1 LFAGF
6 KKGKKKMEMDLIQI
20 RNLKTHFYQGKGL
33 LSKWFGQG
41 LRTVHAVDGVNL
53 SIKKG
58 RTFGLVGESG
68 CGKSTLGNTIFRLVE
83 PQEGEIL
90 FEGRDVV
97 KMGKSELRKFRQQAQ
112 IIFQDQFGC
121 MNPRMTVGRI
131 IAEPLMMRQGVQPT
145 KEELGEEVAE
155 LLRAVNLDPDASVKF
170 PNEFS
175 GGQARRIGV
184 ARAIALQP
192 KFIMADEPTS
202 GLDIST
208 AATILNLMQDLQD
221 QMDITYLWV
230 SHNLNQ
236 VKYMS
241 DDMAV
246 MYLGKIVE
254 MGKTGDVFTH
264 MAHPYT
270 KALISAV
277 PRVTAGNREKT
288 IFLEGEIPS
297 PINPPSGCYFRT
309 RCPHVFPR
317 CKEEEPPLVDLGGG
331 HFCACHLQS
340 N

>member
-1 LFAGF
+1 
-6 KKGKKKMEMDLIQI
+6 MEVDLIQI
-20 RNLKTHFYQGKGL
+20 RNLKTYFFQGKGL

-41 LRTVHAVDGVNL
+41 LKIVHAVDGVSL
-53 SIKKG
+53 TIKKG

-83 PQEGEIL
+83 PLEGEIL
-90 FEGRDVV
+90 FQGRDVV
-97 KMGKSELRKFRQQAQ
+97 KMETKELRQFRQQAQ

-121 MNPRMTVGRI
+121 MNPRMTVGQI
-131 IAEPLMMRQGVQPT
+131 IAEPLLMRQGVQVSQ
-145 KEELGEEVAE
+145 EELGQEVAE
-155 LLRAVNLDPDASVKF
+155 LLRSVNLDPDASVKF

-192 KFIMADEPTS
+192 TFIMADEPTS

-221 QMDITYLWV
+221 KMDITYLWV

-246 MYLGKIVE
+246 MYLGKLVE
-254 MGKTGDVFTH
+254 MGQTKDVFKQ

-277 PRVTAGNREKT
+277 PTVDADGQKKT

-309 RCPHVFPR
+309 RCPHVFQR
-317 CKEEEPPLVDLGGG
+317 CEQEEPLLVDLGGE
-331 HFCACHLQS
+331 HFCACHLHS

>member
-1 LFAGF
+1 
-6 KKGKKKMEMDLIQI
+6 MEVDLIQI
-20 RNLKTHFYQGKGL
+20 RNLKTYFYQGKGL

-41 LRTVHAVDGVNL
+41 LKIVHAVDGVSL
-53 SIKKG
+53 TIKKG

-83 PQEGEIL
+83 PLEGEIL
-90 FEGRDVV
+90 FKGHDVV
-97 KMGKSELRKFRQQAQ
+97 KMDQKELRQFRQQAQ

-121 MNPRMTVGRI
+121 MNPRMTVGQI
-131 IAEPLMMRQGVQPT
+131 IAEPLLMRQGVQVSQ
-145 KEELGEEVAE
+145 EELGQEVAE
-155 LLRAVNLDPDASVKF
+155 LLRSVNLDPDASVKF

-192 KFIMADEPTS
+192 TFIMADEPTS

-221 QMDITYLWV
+221 KMDITYLWV

-246 MYLGKIVE
+246 MYLGKVVE
-254 MGKTGDVFTH
+254 MGQTKDIFEQ

-277 PRVTAGNREKT
+277 PTVDGQKET

-309 RCPHVFPR
+309 RCPHVFQR
-317 CKEEEPPLVDLGGG
+317 CELEEPSLVDLGGE
-331 HFCACHLQS
+331 HYCACHLLS

>member
-1 LFAGF
+1 
-6 KKGKKKMEMDLIQI
+6 MEMDLIQI
-20 RNLKTHFYQGKGL
+20 NNLKTYFFQGKGI

-41 LRTVHAVDGVNL
+41 LKIVHAVDDVSL
-53 SIKKG
+53 AIKKG

-83 PQEGEIL
+83 PLEGEIL
-90 FEGRDVV
+90 FQGRDVV
-97 KMGKSELRKFRQQAQ
+97 KMDQKELRGFRQQAQ

-121 MNPRMTVGRI
+121 MNPRMTAGQI
-131 IAEPLMMRQGVQPT
+131 IAEPLLMRQGAQARR
-145 KEELGEEVAE
+145 EDIAREVAE
-155 LLRAVNLDPDASVKF
+155 LLSAVNLDPDAIVKF

-184 ARAIALQP
+184 ARAIALEP
-192 KFIMADEPTS
+192 VFIMADEPTS

-221 QMDITYLWV
+221 KMDITYLWV

-246 MYLGKIVE
+246 MYLGKVVE
-254 MGKTGDVFTH
+254 MGRTSEVFDQ

-277 PRVTAGNREKT
+277 PRVDSGEKKER

-309 RCPHVFPR
+309 RCPHVFKR
-317 CKEEEPPLVDLGGG
+317 CEQDEPPLTDLGGG
-331 HFCACHLQS
+331 HFCACHLH
-340 N
+340 NNN

>member
-1 LFAGF
+1 
-6 KKGKKKMEMDLIQI
+6 MEVDLIQI
-20 RNLKTHFYQGKGL
+20 KNLKTYFFQGKGL

-41 LRTVHAVDGVNL
+41 LKIVHAVDGVSL
-53 SIKKG
+53 TIKKG

-83 PQEGEIL
+83 PLEGEVL
-90 FEGRDVV
+90 FQGHDVV
-97 KMGKSELRKFRQQAQ
+97 KMDQKELREFRQKAQ

-121 MNPRMTVGRI
+121 MNPRMTAGQI
-131 IAEPLMMRQGVQPT
+131 IAEPLLMRQGAQARR
-145 KEELGEEVAE
+145 EDIAREVAE
-155 LLRAVNLDPDASVKF
+155 LLSAVNLDPDASVKF

-184 ARAIALQP
+184 ARAIALEP
-192 KFIMADEPTS
+192 VFIMADEPTS

-221 QMDITYLWV
+221 KMDITYLWV

-246 MYLGKIVE
+246 MYLGKVVE
-254 MGKTGDVFTH
+254 MGQTKEVFDQ

-270 KALISAV
+270 KALISSV
-277 PRVTAGNREKT
+277 PQVDSGAQKET

-309 RCPHVFPR
+309 RCPHVFKR
-317 CKEEEPPLVDLGGG
+317 CEQEEPPLTDLGGG
-331 HFCACHLQS
+331 HFCACHLHDGH
-340 N
+340 

>member
-1 LFAGF
+1 
-6 KKGKKKMEMDLIQI
+6 MEVDLIRI
-20 RNLKTHFYQGKGL
+20 RNLKTYFFQGKGL

-41 LRTVHAVDGVNL
+41 LRVVHAVDGVSL
-53 SIKKG
+53 TITKG

-83 PQEGEIL
+83 PLEGEIL
-90 FEGRDVV
+90 FQGRDVV
-97 KMGKSELRKFRQQAQ
+97 KMGQKELRGFRQQAQ

-121 MNPRMTVGRI
+121 MNPRMTVGQI
-131 IAEPLMMRQGVQPT
+131 IAEPLMMRQGEHRSQ
-145 KEELGEEVAE
+145 KSIEQEVAK
-155 LLRAVNLDPDASVKF
+155 LLNAVNLDPDAAVKF

-184 ARAIALQP
+184 ARAIALNP
-192 KFIMADEPTS
+192 VFIMADEPTS

-221 QMDITYLWV
+221 ELDITYLWV

-246 MYLGKIVE
+246 MYLGKVVE
-254 MGKTGDVFTH
+254 IGRTSDVFDQR
-264 MAHPYT
+264 AHPYT
-270 KALISAV
+270 QALISAV
-277 PRVTAGNREKT
+277 PQVDSGEKKET

-309 RCPHVFPR
+309 RCPHVFKK
-317 CKEEEPPLVDLGGG
+317 CKEQEPTLVDLGGG
-331 HFCACHLQS
+331 HYAACHLLK
-340 N
+340 

>member
-1 LFAGF
+1 
-6 KKGKKKMEMDLIQI
+6 MEVDLIQI
-20 RNLKTHFYQGKGL
+20 KNLKTYFFQGKGL

-41 LRTVHAVDGVNL
+41 LKIVHAVDGVSL
-53 SIKKG
+53 TIKKG

-83 PQEGEIL
+83 PLEGEVL
-90 FEGRDVV
+90 FQGHDVV
-97 KMGKSELRKFRQQAQ
+97 KMDQKELREFRQKAQ

-121 MNPRMTVGRI
+121 MNPRMTVGQI
-131 IAEPLMMRQGVQPT
+131 IAEPLMMRQGKQ
-145 KEELGEEVAE
+145 KNHQDIAQEVAE
-155 LLRAVNLDPDASVKF
+155 LLSAVNLDPDAAVKF

-184 ARAIALQP
+184 ARAIALNP
-192 KFIMADEPTS
+192 MFIMADEPTS

-208 AATILNLMQDLQD
+208 AATILNLMQDLQEK
-221 QMDITYLWV
+221 MDITYLWV

-246 MYLGKIVE
+246 MYLGKVVE
-254 MGKTGDVFTH
+254 MGRTSEIFDK

-270 KALISAV
+270 RALISAV
-277 PRVTAGNREKT
+277 PQVSLGEKKQT
-288 IFLEGEIPS
+288 IFLKGEIPS

-309 RCPHVFPR
+309 RCPQVFNR
-317 CKEEEPPLVDLGGG
+317 CEEEEPPLIDLGGG
-331 HFCACHLQS
+331 HFCACHLHDGH
-340 N
+340 

>member
-1 LFAGF
+1 
-6 KKGKKKMEMDLIQI
+6 MDLIDI
-20 RNLKTHFYQGKGL
+20 RNLKTYFYQNKGL
-33 LSKWFGQG
+33 LSKVFGEG
-41 LRTVHAVDGVNL
+41 MKTVHAVDDVSL
-53 SIKKG
+53 TIQKG

-68 CGKSTLGNTIFRLVE
+68 CGKSTLGQTIFRLVKA
-83 PQEGEIL
+83 QSGEIL
-90 FEGRDVV
+90 FQGRDVL
-97 KMGKSELRKFRQQAQ
+97 KMDPKTLMGFRQKAQ
-112 IIFQDQFGC
+112 LIFQDQYGC
-121 MNPRMTVGRI
+121 MNPRMTVGKI
-131 IAEPLMMRQGVQPT
+131 IAEPLLMRETGKMDKHDLFQ
-145 KEELGEEVAE
+145 EVAK
-155 LLRAVNLDPDASVKF
+155 LLLAVNLDSDSAKKF

-184 ARAIALQP
+184 ARAIALNP
-192 KFIMADEPTS
+192 IFIMADEPTS

-221 QMDITYLWV
+221 KLDITYLWV

-254 MGKTGDVFTH
+254 MGQTKDVFNA

-277 PRVTAGNREKT
+277 PQVSASQQKKT

-297 PINPPSGCYFRT
+297 PINPPSGCRFRT
-309 RCPHVFPR
+309 RCPQVMKK
-317 CKEEEPPLVDLGGG
+317 CKTREPPLIDLGSG
-331 HFCACHLQS
+331 HLCACHLHRE

>member
-1 LFAGF
+1 MA
-6 KKGKKKMEMDLIQI
+6 MDLINI
-20 RNLKTHFYQGKGL
+20 RNLKTYFYQNKGL
-33 LSKWFGQG
+33 LSRIFGEG
-41 LRTVHAVDGVNL
+41 LKTVHAVDDVSL
-53 SIKKG
+53 TIKKG

-68 CGKSTLGNTIFRLVE
+68 CGKSTLGQTIFRLVKAKS
-83 PQEGEIL
+83 GEIL
-90 FEGRDVV
+90 FCDQDVL
-97 KMGKSELRKFRQQAQ
+97 KMDSKTLMEFRQKAQ
-112 IIFQDQFGC
+112 LIFQDQYGC
-121 MNPRMTVGRI
+121 MNPRMTVGQT
-131 IAEPLMMRQGVQPT
+131 IAEPLLMREKGRMDKQA
-145 KEELGEEVAE
+145 LFEEVGK
-155 LLRAVNLDPDASVKF
+155 LLQAVNLDPDAAIKF

-184 ARAIALQP
+184 ARAIALNP
-192 KFIMADEPTS
+192 VFIMADEPTS

-221 QMDITYLWV
+221 EMDITYLWV

-254 MGKTGDVFTH
+254 MGKTRDIFNE

-277 PRVTAGNREKT
+277 PQVSANKRKETV
-288 IFLEGEIPS
+288 FLKGEIPS
-297 PINPPSGCYFRT
+297 PINPPSGCRFRT
-309 RCPHVFPR
+309 RCPQTMKK
-317 CKEEEPPLVDLGGG
+317 CKTYEPSLTDLGGG
-331 HFCACHLQS
+331 HLCACHLHQA

>member
-1 LFAGF
+1 
-6 KKGKKKMEMDLIQI
+6 MEVDLIQI
-20 RNLKTHFYQGKGL
+20 RNLKTYFYQGKGL

-41 LRTVHAVDGVNL
+41 LKIVHAVDGVSL
-53 SIKKG
+53 TIKKG

-83 PQEGEIL
+83 PLEGEIL
-90 FEGRDVV
+90 FQGQDVV
-97 KMGKSELRKFRQQAQ
+97 KMDQNELRQFRQQAQ

-121 MNPRMTVGRI
+121 MNPRMTVGQI
-131 IAEPLMMRQGVQPT
+131 IAEPLLMRPGVKVDQ
-145 KEELGEEVAE
+145 EELGQEVAE
-155 LLRAVNLDPDASVKF
+155 LLRSVNLDPDASVKF

-192 KFIMADEPTS
+192 TFIMADEPTS

-221 QMDITYLWV
+221 KMDITYLWV

-246 MYLGKIVE
+246 MYLGKVVE
-254 MGKTGDVFTH
+254 MGQTKDVFEQ

-277 PRVTAGNREKT
+277 PKVDAEGQKKT

-309 RCPHVFPR
+309 RCPYVFQR
-317 CKEEEPPLVDLGGG
+317 CKQEEPPLVDLGGE
-331 HFCACHLQS
+331 HYCACHLQS

>member
-1 LFAGF
+1 MAI
-6 KKGKKKMEMDLIQI
+6 DLIEI
-20 RNLKTHFYQGKGL
+20 HNLKTYFYQNKGF
-33 LSKWFGQG
+33 LSRLFGEG
-41 LRTVHAVDGVNL
+41 LKTVHAVDDVSL
-53 SIKKG
+53 TIKKG

-68 CGKSTLGNTIFRLVE
+68 CGKSTLGQTIFRLVK
-83 PQEGEIL
+83 PQSGEIL
-90 FEGRDVV
+90 FQGRDVL
-97 KMGKSELRKFRQQAQ
+97 KMDPKTLMEFRQKAQ
-112 IIFQDQFGC
+112 LIFQDQYGC
-121 MNPRMTVGRI
+121 MNPRMTVGKI
-131 IAEPLMMRQGVQPT
+131 IAEPLLMREKGKMDKQNLFQ
-145 KEELGEEVAE
+145 EVAR
-155 LLRAVNLDPDASVKF
+155 LLQAVNLDLDSAAKF

-184 ARAIALQP
+184 ARAIALNP
-192 KFIMADEPTS
+192 VFIMADEPTS

-221 QMDITYLWV
+221 KLDITYLWV

-254 MGKTGDVFTH
+254 MGLTKDIFNE

-277 PRVTAGNREKT
+277 PQVSASLQRET

-297 PINPPSGCYFRT
+297 PINPPSGCRFRT
-309 RCPHVFPR
+309 RCPQVMKK
-317 CKEEEPPLVDLGGG
+317 CKIHEPPLIDLGSG
-331 HFCACHLQS
+331 HLCACHLHRE

>member
-1 LFAGF
+1 
-6 KKGKKKMEMDLIQI
+6 MEVDLIQI
-20 RNLKTHFYQGKGL
+20 KNLKTYFFQGKGL

-41 LRTVHAVDGVNL
+41 LKIVHAVDGVSL
-53 SIKKG
+53 TIKKG

-83 PQEGEIL
+83 PLEGEVL
-90 FEGRDVV
+90 FQGHDVV
-97 KMGKSELRKFRQQAQ
+97 KMNQKELREFRQKAQ

-121 MNPRMTVGRI
+121 MNPRMTVGQI
-131 IAEPLMMRQGVQPT
+131 IAEPLMMRQGEAERHKNIEQ
-145 KEELGEEVAE
+145 EVAE
-155 LLRAVNLDPDASVKF
+155 LLNAVNLDPDAAVKF

-184 ARAIALQP
+184 ARAIALEP
-192 KFIMADEPTS
+192 EFIMADEPTS

-221 QMDITYLWV
+221 KMDITYLWV

-254 MGKTGDVFTH
+254 MGRTSEVFDQ

-277 PRVTAGNREKT
+277 PRVDSDEQKET

-309 RCPHVFPR
+309 RCPHVFKR
-317 CKEEEPPLVDLGGG
+317 CAQEVPPLTDLGGG
-331 HFCACHLQS
+331 HFCACHLH
-340 N
+340 NNN

>member
-1 LFAGF
+1 
-6 KKGKKKMEMDLIQI
+6 MEVDLIQI
-20 RNLKTHFYQGKGL
+20 RNLKTYFYQGKGL
-33 LSKWFGQG
+33 LSKLFGQG
-41 LRTVHAVDGVNL
+41 LKIVHAVDGVSL
-53 SIKKG
+53 TIKKG

-83 PQEGEIL
+83 PLEGEIL
-90 FEGRDVV
+90 FKGHDVV
-97 KMGKSELRKFRQQAQ
+97 KMDQKELRQFRQQAQ

-121 MNPRMTVGRI
+121 MNPRMTVGQI
-131 IAEPLMMRQGVQPT
+131 IAEPLLMRQGVKVSQ
-145 KEELGEEVAE
+145 EELGQEVAE
-155 LLRAVNLDPDASVKF
+155 LLRSVNLDPDASVKF

-192 KFIMADEPTS
+192 TFIMADEPTS

-221 QMDITYLWV
+221 KMDITYLWV

-246 MYLGKIVE
+246 MYLGKVVE
-254 MGKTGDVFTH
+254 MGQTKDVFEQ

-277 PRVTAGNREKT
+277 PKVDAEGRKKT

-309 RCPHVFPR
+309 RCPYVFQR
-317 CKEEEPPLVDLGGG
+317 CEQEEPPLVDLGGE
-331 HFCACHLQS
+331 HYCACHLQS

>member
-1 LFAGF
+1 MAV
-6 KKGKKKMEMDLIQI
+6 DLIQI
-20 RNLKTHFYQGKGL
+20 RNLKTYFFQGKGI

-41 LRTVHAVDGVNL
+41 LKIVHAVDDVSL
-53 SIKKG
+53 AIRKG

-68 CGKSTLGNTIFRLVE
+68 CGKSTLGLSIFRLVE

-90 FEGRDVV
+90 FNGRDVV
-97 KMGKSELRKFRQQAQ
+97 KMNSEALREFRQNAQ
-112 IIFQDQFGC
+112 LIFQDQFGC
-121 MNPRMTVGRI
+121 MNPRMTVGQI
-131 IAEPLMMRQGVQPT
+131 IAEPLLMRQGAQAHR
-145 KEELGEEVAE
+145 EDIAREVAE
-155 LLRAVNLDPDASVKF
+155 LLSAVNLDPDAAVKF

-184 ARAIALQP
+184 ARAIALEP
-192 KFIMADEPTS
+192 EFIMADEPTS

-208 AATILNLMQDLQD
+208 AATILNLMQDLQNK
-221 QMDITYLWV
+221 MDITYLWV

-246 MYLGKIVE
+246 MYLGKVVE
-254 MGKTGDVFTH
+254 RGQTKEVFDQ

-277 PRVTAGNREKT
+277 PQVDSGAQKET

-309 RCPHVFPR
+309 RCPHVFKR
-317 CKEEEPPLVDLGGG
+317 CEQEEPPLTDLGGG
-331 HFCACHLQS
+331 HFCACHLH
-340 N
+340 NNN

>member
-1 LFAGF
+1 
-6 KKGKKKMEMDLIQI
+6 MEMDLIQI
-20 RNLKTHFYQGKGL
+20 NNLKTYFFQGKGI

-41 LRTVHAVDGVNL
+41 LRIVHAVDNVSL
-53 SIKKG
+53 AIRKG
-58 RTFGLVGESG
+58 HTFGLVGESG

-83 PQEGEIL
+83 PLEGEIL
-90 FEGRDVV
+90 FQGRDVV
-97 KMGKSELRKFRQQAQ
+97 KMNQKELRGFRQQAQ

-121 MNPRMTVGRI
+121 MNPRMTVGQI
-131 IAEPLMMRQGVQPT
+131 IAEPLMMRQGQAESQ
-145 KEELGEEVAE
+145 KNIGQKVAE
-155 LLRAVNLDPDASVKF
+155 LLNAVNLDPDAAVKF

-184 ARAIALQP
+184 ARAIALEP
-192 KFIMADEPTS
+192 EFIMADEPTS

-221 QMDITYLWV
+221 KMDITYLWV

-254 MGKTGDVFTH
+254 MGRTTEVFDQ

-277 PRVTAGNREKT
+277 PRVDSDEQKET

-309 RCPHVFPR
+309 RCPHVFKR
-317 CKEEEPPLVDLGGG
+317 CEQEEPPLTDLGGG
-331 HFCACHLQS
+331 HFCACHLH
-340 N
+340 NNN